1 MNILRNIKK
10 TVWVQLSVFIILQM
24 FIFLNLNL
32 SGVLGDVYASQQ
44 ETFDT
49 PTLSPHLEI
58 SRIQGA
64 FLEKSMLTNRL
75 QETKNSV
82 PETRTLDPAESKAG
96 IFKLFWEEIGHINL
110 SYILSI
116 TCSILLTLT
125 TYGLIG
131 CASWGMSP
139 SGIPTPRLARSLAE
153 DWSIEETIQKLRSST
168 ETYQRVAAEKIIKEG
183 TIRHCTNEQLVE
195 AFYWMS
201 LGKWTPKRNALFSI
215 VLKMIA
221 AEIYAR
227 NDKNLNEKVLE
238 KLVWPDIHNLDYAD
252 PSDAKDSEAFQ
263 KIIIIGKIAM
273 PALMENITRR
283 VGTTDTQ
290 KWSAYLIGI
299 IGDFEISYK
308 FLDAICR
315 SKDEYPGWVRAEAS
329 GGLRKLSKRY
339 PKEFQEE
346 RERNKSKNNS
356 ATGVE
361 SVKNNLKRDPADIM
375 VFRYPTSSSK
385 ELISLKELNLIKSI
399 NFSI

>member
-1 MNILRNIKK
+1 MKIFQNKKK
-10 TVWVQLSVFIILQM
+10 TVWAQLIIFIIMQT
-24 FIFLNLNL
+24 FILLNFNPAWAF
-32 SGVLGDVYASQQ
+32 SDIYANQP
-44 ETFDT
+44 ETLDT
-49 PTLSPHLEI
+49 TTLSPHLEI
-58 SRIQGA
+58 NRIHDA
-64 FLEKSMLTNRL
+64 FLKKSMLINNFQKTENPVS
-75 QETKNSV
+75 ETK
-82 PETRTLDPAESKAG
+82 TLDPAKSKAG
-96 IFKLFWEEIGHINL
+96 IFTLFRKETGNINL
-110 SYILSI
+110 NFILSI

-252 PSDAKDSEAFQ
+252 PSDAKDSETFQ

-299 IGDFEISYK
+299 IGDFETSYK

-346 RERNKSKNNS
+346 RERNKSKKNS
-356 ATGVE
+356 AD
-361 SVKNNLKRDPADIM
+361 SKKRKKNKLKRDDADIM
-375 VFRYPTSSSK
+375 VFRYPRSSSK
-385 ELISLKELNLIKSI
+385 ELISLKELNLIKLI